1 MAENGQGQDWW
12 LYVSSCFS
20 SDYTSVVCASYWNW
34 VAYGAFALAGLIIVL
49 VGWSL
54 FRQYSAFWR
63 GRMHLK
69 GQRGTGNPPDL
80 DSAEMEEKFRSA
92 LEKRKA
98 ELRNS
103 EPVRREK

>member
-1 MAENGQGQDWW
+1 MGVIEQIRQAWQ
-12 LYVSSCFS
+12 YASSCFS
-20 SDYTSVVCASYWNW
+20 ADYSSVECHTYWNW

-54 FRQYSAFWR
+54 YQQHSAYWR
-63 GRMHLK
+63 GLLHMK
-69 GQRGTGNPPDL
+69 GQIGRGSLPDL
-80 DSAEMEEKFRSA
+80 DSAEMEEKFRAA

-103 EPVRREK
+103 EPDPPQK